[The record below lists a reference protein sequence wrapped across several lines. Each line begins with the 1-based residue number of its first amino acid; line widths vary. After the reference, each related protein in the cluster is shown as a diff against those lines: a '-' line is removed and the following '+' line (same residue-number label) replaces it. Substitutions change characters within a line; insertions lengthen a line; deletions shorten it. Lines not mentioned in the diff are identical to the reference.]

1 MILLNRARRY
11 YQVEFFLSKILSA
24 VCSCQNALR
33 SMLFL
38 HQIDFKIDL
47 KKVLGYIGNF
57 YIFAS
62 LLKSGAK

>member
-1 MILLNRARRY
+1 MILLNRPQRHS
-11 YQVEFFLSKILSA
+11 QLSFLSKIIAA
-24 VCSCQNALR
+24 VCSSQNALQ
-33 SMLFL
+33 LIVLL